1 VSVVKNENGTWSAV
15 IYDLKGKRIEK
26 RFKRKSDAE
35 AFETQNK
42 NQKREQKLV
51 HANLKKSNVPIEKAT
66 HEYLNSKPE
75 LRKKSKVKYENIL
88 TQFKNFCQGRNFKIV
103 SDFNSDHA
111 TEFFN
116 EMLKNDPKPKTVN
129 GYLSL
134 IRSLFRSEILKGH
147 IVKNPFDHLKNLRV
161 IKKVPDYYT
170 KTEITAFFKQDMEE
184 EYRNAFTC
192 FLNTGM
198 RFEELA
204 NLTWDDIDL
213 KKKLIKVQSKGEFRT
228 KTFNSERS
236 IPMTKPLYILL
247 KKLSVKKASAVY
259 PFPAP
264 DGSKLEER
272 RLLRVCKVIG
282 KAAKITSR
290 VYIHKFRHTFAS
302 FLIQRG
308 IAIEAIQKLLGHSS
322 IIETMVYAC
331 LKPEG
336 LHEQISVLDD
346 LMK

>member
-1 VSVVKNENGTWSAV
+1 VSVYKNKNGTWSV
-15 IYDLKGKRIEK
+15 TLYDLHGRRKEK
-26 RFKRKSDAE
+26 RFKRKSDAD

-42 NQKREQKLV
+42 NLKRDQRLV
-51 HANLKKSNVPIEKAT
+51 QSNLKKATVLIEKAAD
-66 HEYLNSKPE
+66 EFLLSKPE
-75 LRKKSKVKYENIL
+75 LRKKSKVKYENIVL
-88 TQFKNFCQGRNFKIV
+88 QFKIFCQWKKIKMV

-116 EMLKNDPKPKTVN
+116 EILKNAPQPKTVN

-134 IRSLFRSEILKGH
+134 IRSLFRNEMLKGH
-147 IVKNPFDHLKNLRV
+147 IVKNPFDHVKNLRV
-161 IKKVPDYYT
+161 NKKTPDYYT
-170 KTEITAFFKQDMEE
+170 KTEIDLFFKQEMKE
-184 EYRNAFTC
+184 EYRNAFIC

-213 KKKLIKVQSKGEFRT
+213 EKRLIKVQSKGDFRT

-236 IPMTKPLYILL
+236 IPMTNPLYNLL
-247 KKLSVKKASAVY
+247 KKLYVNKAGSAF

-264 DGSKLEER
+264 KGDKLKER
-272 RLLRVCKVIG
+272 CLLRVCKKIG
-282 KAAKITSR
+282 EKASIKSR

-302 FLIQRG
+302 HLIQRG
-308 IAIEAIQKLLGHSS
+308 VAIEAIQKLLGHSS
-322 IIETMVYAC
+322 INETMIYAC

-336 LHEQISVLDD
+336 LHQQISVLDD

>member
-1 VSVVKNENGTWSAV
+1 MSVKKNKSGTWSAV
-15 IYDLKGKRIEK
+15 VYDIRGKRDEK

-51 HANLKKSNVPIEKAT
+51 HANLKKSIVPIEKAT
-66 HEYLNSKPE
+66 HEYLTSKPE
-75 LRKKSKVKYENIL
+75 LREKSKVKYENIL
-88 TQFKNFCQGRNFKIV
+88 VQFKNFCQGRNIKIV

-134 IRSLFRSEILKGH
+134 IRSLFRSEMLKGH
-147 IVKNPFDHLKNLRV
+147 IVKNPFDHVNNLRV
-161 IKKVPDYYT
+161 NKKVPDYYS
-170 KTEITAFFKQDMEE
+170 KTEINAFFKQDMKE

-236 IPMTKPLYILL
+236 IPMTKPLYSLL
-247 KKLSVKKASAVY
+247 KKLSVKKANAIY

-272 RLLRVCKVIG
+272 RLLRICKEIG
-282 KAAKITSR
+282 KVAKITSR

>member
-1 VSVVKNENGTWSAV
+1 MSVYKNDSGTWSAK
-15 IYDLKGKRIEK
+15 IYAPDGHQIEK
-26 RFKRKSDAE
+26 RFKKKADAE
-35 AFETQNK
+35 AYETQNQ

-51 HANLKKSNVPIEKAT
+51 HANLKKSSVPIDKAAD
-66 HEYLNSKPE
+66 EYLASKPE
-75 LRKKSKVKYENIL
+75 LRKKSKVKYENIIL
-88 TQFKNFCQGRNFKIV
+88 QFKNFSQSRNIKLV

-116 EMLKNDPKPKTVN
+116 DMLENDPKPKTVN

-134 IRSLFRSEILKGH
+134 IRSFFRNEMLKGH
-147 IVKNPFDHLKNLRV
+147 IGKNPFDHVRNLRIV
-161 IKKVPDYYT
+161 KKVPDYYT
-170 KTEITAFFKQDMEE
+170 KVELDSFFKQEMLP
-184 EYRNAFTC
+184 EYRNAFTG

-204 NLTWDDIDL
+204 NLTWDDVDL
-213 KKKLIKVQSKGEFRT
+213 EKKLVKVQSKGEFRT

-236 IPMTKPLYILL
+236 IPMTKPLYKLL
-247 KKLSVKKASAVY
+247 KKLSVKKANSVY
-259 PFPAP
+259 PFPTP
-264 DGSKLEER
+264 DGGKLEER
-272 RLLRVCKVIG
+272 RLLRVCKAIG
-282 KAAKITSR
+282 KAAEITSR

-302 FLIQRG
+302 HLVQRG
-308 IAIEAIQKLLGHSS
+308 VAIEAIQKLLGHSS

-336 LHEQISVLDD
+336 LHEEVSVLDD

>member
-1 VSVVKNENGTWSAV
+1 MSVYKNESGTWSAK
-15 IYDLKGKRIEK
+15 IYDPDGHQIEK

-35 AFETQNK
+35 AYETLNK

-51 HANLKKSNVPIEKAT
+51 HANLKKSSVPIDKAAD
-66 HEYLNSKPE
+66 EYLTSKPE
-75 LRKKSKVKYENIL
+75 LREKSKVKYENIIL
-88 TQFKNFCQGRNFKIV
+88 QFKNFSQNRNVKLV

-116 EMLKNDPKPKTVN
+116 DMLTNDPKPKTVN

-134 IRSLFRSEILKGH
+134 IRSFFRNEMLKGH
-147 IVKNPFDHLKNLRV
+147 IVKNPFDHVRNLRV
-161 IKKVPDYYT
+161 TKKVPDYYT
-170 KTEITAFFKQDMEE
+170 KVELDSFFKQEMLP
-184 EYRNAFTC
+184 EYRNAFIG

-204 NLTWDDIDL
+204 NLTWDDVYL
-213 KKKLIKVQSKGEFRT
+213 EKKLVKVQSKGEFRT

-236 IPMTKPLYILL
+236 IPMTKPLYKLL
-247 KKLSVKKASAVY
+247 KKLSVKKANAVY
-259 PFPAP
+259 PFPTP
-264 DGSKLEER
+264 DGGKLEER
-272 RLLRVCKVIG
+272 RLLRVCKAIG
-282 KAAKITSR
+282 KAAQISSR

-302 FLIQRG
+302 HLVQRG
-308 IAIEAIQKLLGHSS
+308 VAIEAIQKLLGHAS

-336 LHEQISVLDD
+336 LHEEMSVLDD